1 MDDRLLIAEEVMLL
15 VLPDNGKLG
24 IEFSSA
30 EYPLTGAVLVELA
43 MRGLIDIRSQGKSDK
58 RYVRAVGA
66 SSPSDPLLA
75 DALAHLG
82 EDEHEVSSLIGRLVP
97 KIQDTVLGRLAERG
111 IIEREEARFLWVFPT
126 THWPE
131 KNARP
136 EAELRER
143 VSEVLVGRAE
153 PDERIGSIIALLSA
167 SQLIKQLRPP
177 LPWDKTVEKRV
188 KDIEKGS
195 WSSAAVSEAVNSVML
210 AVTAAMV
217 AITAATAA
225 TTAATM

>member
-1 MDDRLLIAEEVMLL
+1 MDDQLLIAEEVMLL

-24 IEFSSA
+24 IEFSNA
-30 EYPLTGAVLVELA
+30 EYPLTGALLVELA
-43 MRGLIDIRSQGKSDK
+43 MRGLIDIRSEDGSDTK
-58 RYVRAVGA
+58 HVRTADAA
-66 SSPSDPLLA
+66 SATDPLLA

-82 EDEHEVSSLIGRLVP
+82 EDEHEVSTLIGRLVP
-97 KIQDTVLGRLAERG
+97 KIQDTVLERLADRG
-111 IIEREEARFLWVFPT
+111 IIEREETKFLWVFPT

-143 VSEVLVGRAE
+143 VSEVLLGRAE

-167 SQLIKQLRPP
+167 SQLIKHLRPP
-177 LPWDKTVEKRV
+177 LPWDKTIEKRV
-188 KDIEKGS
+188 KDIEKGT
-195 WSSAAVSEAVNSVML
+195 WSSAAVSAAVTSVML
-210 AVTAAMV
+210 AVTASMV
-217 AITAATAA
+217 AITAA